1 MKELKY
7 VWFCMI
13 LPTFFAIYFLILFS
27 IVKIKGRNIN
37 LITDWKHKKSIFKM
51 KKVFRRVDQVSYIYS
66 FICMNLI
73 IGLTGVLTFNKICI
87 NQIPDLIKKIEVIG
101 STVLG
106 LTTIAFTLSVA
117 IILFDKKYYIIFS
130 IRDILQQYRFKE
142 RLSISI
148 LSCMFV
154 EIIQFTFLN
163 QSLNSYMDLIRFILF
178 ELAVINN
185 IIVNTF
191 IIWRIIQILFSEQK
205 KELKILEQ
213 LYRSFDINKIDRLS
227 FKEKNNWDKEAV
239 EINIEYLLEQ
249 YINICK
255 KKKIQKTDY
264 IEYVTTINIY
274 RKKWY
279 DKVKWK
285 FRLIIVI
292 CLLISKAVCVDFANT
307 IYITK
312 INIIFSGIVMAI
324 TCFKDE
330 NIELTILLLL
340 SDVWGYYIHQNN
352 KELFIARTPFLKNNY
367 NKFMNSMNSLNSF
380 FYIWIDYIDEDYR
393 DDEFVKEMYSKMI
406 KWIESLKN
414 KNNIIYMPVF
424 IVGYFLYKKN
434 IILSETKK
442 IYEEVVDKMCSCY
455 EFQRMIY
462 SQIYYISGSREVY
475 MNDITDY
482 LMWLGN
488 KSE

>member
-1 MKELKY
+1 
-7 VWFCMI
+7 MI

-66 FICMNLI
+66 FICMNLV

-163 QSLNSYMDLIRFILF
+163 QSLNSYVDLIRFILF

-191 IIWRIIQILFSEQK
+191 IIWCIIQILFSEQK

-255 KKKIQKTDY
+255 KKKIQK
-264 IEYVTTINIY
+264 I
-274 RKKWY
+274 RQ
-279 DKVKWK
+279 
-285 FRLIIVI
+285 
-292 CLLISKAVCVDFANT
+292 S
-307 IYITK
+307 
-312 INIIFSGIVMAI
+312 
-324 TCFKDE
+324 
-330 NIELTILLLL
+330 
-340 SDVWGYYIHQNN
+340 QN
-352 KELFIARTPFLKNNY
+352 FL
-367 NKFMNSMNSLNSF
+367 
-380 FYIWIDYIDEDYR
+380 
-393 DDEFVKEMYSKMI
+393 
-406 KWIESLKN
+406 
-414 KNNIIYMPVF
+414 
-424 IVGYFLYKKN
+424 
-434 IILSETKK
+434 
-442 IYEEVVDKMCSCY
+442 
-455 EFQRMIY
+455 
-462 SQIYYISGSREVY
+462 
-475 MNDITDY
+475 
-482 LMWLGN
+482 
-488 KSE
+488 